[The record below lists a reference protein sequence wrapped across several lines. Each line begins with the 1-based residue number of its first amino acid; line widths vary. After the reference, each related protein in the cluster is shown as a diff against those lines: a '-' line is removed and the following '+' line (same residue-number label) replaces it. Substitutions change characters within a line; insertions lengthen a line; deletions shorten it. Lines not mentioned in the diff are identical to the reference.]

1 MANEIHFKLT
11 PDLAPGYKGRSHT
24 RCIRDQAGKGQE
36 YWNQHIVQLVAP
48 TENWKKAKVYT
59 VHLTDEQKK
68 RWPCQPQIYWI
79 VAMTDRAVSSYLSK
93 RYGAIAKKHEGMARA
108 ALGKLSH
115 KISKA
120 GKEERAAP
128 HAQTVA
134 EKETFVVEKVQGDKY
149 ILDVRDNISFAQLA
163 VKGGAVG
170 VQIAMKKAAN
180 KVAGLIQHTCKKILL
195 PGELPTPFP
204 EVRRRR
210 SA

>member
-1 MANEIHFKLT
+1 MANEIHFKPV
-11 PDLAPGYKGRSHT
+11 PDLVAGYKGKSHT
-24 RCIRDQAGKGQE
+24 RCLRGKDGHE
-36 YWNQHIVQLVAP
+36 YWNRHIVQLVPP
-48 TENWKKAKVYT
+48 TENWKKAKVYA
-59 VHLTDEQKK
+59 VHLTDAQRE
-68 RWPCQPQIYWI
+68 RWPCQPQIYW
-79 VAMTDRAVSSYLSK
+79 VVGMTERAVASYLAK